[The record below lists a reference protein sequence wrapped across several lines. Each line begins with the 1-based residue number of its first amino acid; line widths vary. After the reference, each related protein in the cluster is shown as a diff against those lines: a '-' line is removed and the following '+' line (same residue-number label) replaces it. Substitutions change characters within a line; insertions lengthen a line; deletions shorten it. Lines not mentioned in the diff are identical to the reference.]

1 MTETDRRFHET
12 WLGMVQP
19 VDGLV
24 VSIPVLVEH
33 QCMRRAPTE
42 LQARLRQLCPER
54 TLPNE
59 PRPVPV
65 LTDLDALL
73 LEALELAP
81 QSFDRG
87 DALPDALSLYVPEGK
102 QTLRPTLALRHY
114 TSPTPT
120 DDPELTPA
128 ARAGR
133 PYVAL
138 VWDLAAEHPD
148 TPEALGLPLDK
159 PEDLT
164 GPWHYPPAAKFERLL
179 RQCRVPIGLLI
190 NRRQI
195 RLIYAPHG
203 ESPGSITFRLD
214 DMLATGGRPILD
226 AFVMLLHQTRWFGVA
241 ESSALPALLAES
253 RKRQAEVTNALA
265 DQVFEALEILL
276 HGFEAA
282 AERDGDALLR
292 ELQSQPGD
300 PIYAGLLTVLL
311 RLVFMLYAEDRG
323 LLPVDHP
330 VYAAHYS
337 VLALFEQLQNDAA
350 AHPDA
355 MARRFGAWSRLVATW
370 RTIYL
375 GVHHDDL
382 HMPPREG
389 DFFNP
394 NTHPFLE
401 GRHPGDSSP
410 LHYEQHRERAAVR
423 VPSVDDRTVHL
434 VLERLLYLE
443 RQRLSYRALD
453 VEQIGSVYEALMGY
467 HVVRLP
473 ARAVCLKP
481 QRARRVWLTATELL
495 AIPKAQRADWLQD
508 QAGLAKQPAA
518 KLADAINKTKTE
530 DDALEVLAAARLKH
544 TDVLGPGRLVLQ
556 PGSERRRTSS
566 HYTPRSLTEP
576 IVRKTLEPLLAAMGP
591 APASHRLLSLKIC
604 DPAMGSG
611 AFLVEVVRYLGDQ
624 LVAAWTRE
632 GDLSRIADAHEDV
645 VMHARRLV
653 AQRCVYGV
661 DKNRFAVD
669 LARLSLWL
677 VTLAKNLPFTFVDHA
692 LRHGDT
698 LVGLSLDQI
707 RAFHWDPGAQLELVE
722 TEIQRALDEAV
733 SLRQQIC
740 DLAEAADSTS
750 HRTRSRLLRDADDAA
765 SRARLLADL
774 ITGAFFSKDKPKDR
788 EQERKRRLDLVTPW
802 LSSGKPPT
810 VELLQLQAEIREQLP
825 TFHWP
830 LEFPEIFFTEREDP
844 LDNGIVNKS
853 AAMDAFVGNPP
864 FAGKIGITTAGGPY
878 YLEWLQTL
886 HKGAHGNADLSAH
899 FFRRADTL
907 LGAHGTIG
915 LIATNTIGEGDTR
928 ATGLQYLIAERGYTI
943 YDATRSMP
951 WPEAGAAVTIS
962 VVHLAQ
968 GSPAATLTSR
978 RLHDPDPDNTQALV
992 TRTTPAINSRLRPTP
1007 ERPDPQALVYNADC
1021 SFQGTIVL
1029 GMGFI
1034 LTPEER
1040 ETLVAK
1046 NRRNAE
1052 RIFPYLGGEEVNSN
1066 PDQGFDRYVIN
1077 FAQMELSEAERW
1089 TDLLHI
1095 VRTKVKHERDQLKD
1109 NTDGRRRKQYWWQ
1122 FGRYTPALFESL
1134 RGLPRCLVTC
1144 IVTKHLMFSFQPT
1157 DRIFSHKLFAFPLP
1171 TYSAL
1176 STLQSRAHSVW
1187 TWLLSST
1194 MEARLNYSATDCFET
1209 FPFPQPD
1216 PRTEIPALEALGE
1229 HLYTARAKYML
1240 DTQQGLTKTY
1250 NALKS
1255 PDSDDPAILAL
1266 RALHIELDR
1275 AVLQAYGWDDIEVP
1289 PYTTPRTP
1297 AERLTFETFEDAVLD
1312 RLFALNAERAAEEAI
1327 QGLRSKKSPSKPTT
1341 PTSDPTTAT
1350 KPRPKKP
1357 GKPGKPTAQLGLGTP
1372 NPDDPSS

>member
-24 VSIPVLVEH
+24 VSIPVLVDH

-54 TLPNE
+54 QLPGE
-59 PRPVPV
+59 PRSVPV

-73 LEALELAP
+73 QDALELAP
-81 QSFDRG
+81 TAFDRG

-102 QTLRPTLALRHY
+102 QTLRPTLALRHF
-114 TSPTPT
+114 TPPPPT

-128 ARAGR
+128 AHSGR

-138 VWDLAAEHPD
+138 VWDL
-148 TPEALGLPLDK
+148 PENLPLDK

-423 VPSVDDRTVHL
+423 VPSVDDRTIHL

-473 ARAVCLKP
+473 ARGVCLKP
-481 QRARRVWLTATELL
+481 QRARRVWLTAAELL
-495 AIPKAQRADWLQD
+495 TIPKAQRADWLQD
-508 QAGLAKQPAA
+508 QAGLAKQPAT
-518 KLADAINKTKTE
+518 KLAEAFNKTKTE
-530 DDALEVLAAARLKH
+530 DDALEVLAAARLKT
-544 TDVLGPGRLVLQ
+544 TDVLAPGRLVLQ

-733 SLRQQIC
+733 SLRQEIC

-774 ITGAFFSKDKPKDR
+774 IVGAYFSKDKPKDR

-810 VELLQLQAEIREQLP
+810 VELLRLQVEIREQLP

-830 LEFPEIFFTEREDP
+830 LEFPEIFFAEREDP
-844 LDNGIVNKS
+844 LDNGKS
-853 AAMDAFVGNPP
+853 NSEAAMDAFLGNPP
-864 FAGKIGITTAGGPY
+864 FLGSRQISESWGERYHRWLLAITP
-878 YLEWLQTL
+878 Q
-886 HKGAHGNADLSAH
+886 AHGNADYIAY
-899 FFRRADTL
+899 FFRRSHCL
-907 LGAHGTIG
+907 LGTHGVMSY
-915 LIATNTIGEGDTR
+915 L
-928 ATGLQYLIAERGYTI
+928 ATGAISESETRKTALTVPLAEGAI
-943 YDATRSMP
+943 IFDATTPKP
-951 WPEAGAAVTIS
+951 WPGDATVQYARVSLARGSAGLAVS
-962 VVHLAQ
+962 
-968 GSPAATLTSR
+968 GDR
-978 RLHDPDPDNTQALV
+978 RLDGILV
-992 TRTTPAINSRLRPTP
+992 KNISSELYAETERSESTRLHQNRDTAYIGSK
-1007 ERPDPQALVYNADC
+1007 
-1021 SFQGTIVL
+1021 IL
-1029 GMGFI
+1029 GQGFI
-1034 LTPEER
+1034 LTD
-1040 ETLVAK
+1040 TDTIIQSSKAHK
-1046 NRRNAE
+1046 S
-1052 RIFPYLGGEEVNSN
+1052 IIWPYLTGDDLNNDPEGKARRLIINLGGCSL
-1066 PDQGFDRYVIN
+1066 DQ
-1077 FAQMELSEAERW
+1077 AEAFPLAMDIIR
-1089 TDLLHI
+1089 H
-1095 VRTKVKHERDQLKD
+1095 RVKPERDRGGDHAL
-1109 NTDGRRRKQYWWQ
+1109 GRHGKKYWWQ
-1122 FGRYTPALFESL
+1122 YGSRVESL
-1134 RGLPRCLVTC
+1134 HNAIAHLARCICVARVSKHATFTFSPC
-1144 IVTKHLMFSFQPT
+1144 HNVFSEQVIVVAS
-1157 DRIFSHKLFAFPLP
+1157 D
-1171 TYSAL
+1171 SAATL
-1176 STLQSRAHSVW
+1176 ALLQSRIHYFWAKRHATS
-1187 TWLLSST
+1187 LG
-1194 MEARLNYSATDCFET
+1194 EGIRYSHTDCFET
-1209 FPFPQPD
+1209 FPHPPKRASHKIRMLVD
-1216 PRTEIPALEALGE
+1216 IGE
-1229 HLYTARAKYML
+1229 DLHKTRSAWMF

-1250 NALKS
+1250 NALKD
-1255 PDSDDPAILAL
+1255 PDNNDPAILAL

-1275 AVLQAYGWDDIEVP
+1275 AVLHAYGWDDIEVP

-1297 AERLTFETFEDAVLD
+1297 AERLTFEAFEDAVLD

-1327 QGLRSKKSPSKPTT
+1327 QGLRSKKSPSKPPAPT
-1341 PTSDPTTAT
+1341 PGDPTTNTAAPT
-1350 KPRPKKP
+1350 KPRPKKTT
-1357 GKPGKPTAQLGLGTP
+1357 KPTAQPTAQLPLGTP
-1372 NPDDPSS
+1372 DPDDQP

>member
-24 VSIPVLVEH
+24 VSIPVLVDH
-33 QCMRRAPTE
+33 QCMRRAPAE
-42 LQARLRQLCPER
+42 LHARLRQLCPER
-54 TLPNE
+54 LLPGQ

-65 LTDLDALL
+65 LSDLDTLLLDAL
-73 LEALELAP
+73 ELDPAA
-81 QSFDRG
+81 FDRG
-87 DALPDALSLYVPEGK
+87 DALPAALSLHVPEGK
-102 QTLRPTLALRHY
+102 QTLRPTLALRHFE
-114 TSPTPT
+114 PPPPT

-138 VWDLAAEHPD
+138 VWDLAADNPD
-148 TPEALGLPLDK
+148 ALGLDLDK
-159 PEDLT
+159 PEATT

-179 RQCRVPIGLLI
+179 RQCRVPIGLLT
-190 NRRQI
+190 NRRQL
-195 RLIYAPHG
+195 RLIHAPHG
-203 ESPGSITFRLD
+203 ESPGALTFRLD

-226 AFVMLLHQTRWFGVA
+226 AFVMLLHQSRWFGVA

-276 HGFEAA
+276 HGFESA

-292 ELQSQPGD
+292 ELHAQPGD

-337 VLALFEQLQNDAA
+337 VLALFEQLQSDAA

-355 MARRFGAWSRLVATW
+355 MTRRFGAWSRLVATW
-370 RTIYL
+370 RAIYL
-375 GVHHDDL
+375 GVHHGDL

-423 VPSVDDRTVHL
+423 VPSVDDHTVHL
-434 VLERLLYLE
+434 VLERLLHLE

-467 HVVRLP
+467 HVVRLT

-481 QRARRVWLTATELL
+481 QRARRAWLSAAELL
-495 AIPKAQRADWLQD
+495 AVPKAQRADWLQD
-508 QAGLAKQPAA
+508 QVGLAKQPAT
-518 KLADAINKTKTE
+518 KLAEAINKAKTE
-530 DDALEVLAAARLKH
+530 EDALELLAAARLKN
-544 TDVLGPGRLVLQ
+544 TEVLAPGRLVLQ

-611 AFLVEVVRYLGDQ
+611 AFLVEVVRFLGDQ

-632 GDLSRIADAHEDV
+632 GDLARIADAHEDV
-645 VMHARRLV
+645 VMHARRLI

-707 RAFHWDPGAQLELVE
+707 RAFHWDPGAQLEIVE

-733 SLRQQIC
+733 SLRQEIC
-740 DLAEAADSTS
+740 DLAEAKDSTS

-765 SRARLLADL
+765 SRAKLLADL
-774 ITGAFFSKDKPKDR
+774 ITGAFFATDKPRDR
-788 EQERKRRLDLVTPW
+788 ELERRRRLDLVTPW
-802 LSSGKPPT
+802 LSSGEPPT
-810 VELLQLQAEIREQLP
+810 PELLQLQAEITEKLP

-830 LEFPEIFFTEREDP
+830 LEFPEIFFKDREDP
-844 LDNGIVNKS
+844 LEDGQVNQA

-864 FAGKIGITTAGGPY
+864 FAGKNNITAAGGPH
-878 YLEWLQTL
+878 YLEWLQAL

-915 LIATNTIGEGDTR
+915 LIATNTIGQGDTR
-928 ATGLQYLIAERGYTI
+928 ATGLQHLVAARGYKI

-962 VVHLAQ
+962 VVHLAH
-968 GSPAATLTSR
+968 GSPAATLTTLH
-978 RLHDPDPDNTQALV
+978 LHDPDPDHEPALL
-992 TRTTPAINSRLRPTP
+992 TRTTTAINSRLRPIP
-1007 ERPDPQALVYNADC
+1007 ERADPQPLARNANL
-1021 SFQGTIVL
+1021 SFVGSYVL
-1029 GMGFI
+1029 GMGFV

-1040 ETLVAK
+1040 EALVAR
-1046 NRRNAE
+1046 NRRNSE

-1077 FAQMELSEAERW
+1077 FGQMELSEAERW
-1089 TDLLHI
+1089 PDLLKI
-1095 VRTKVKHERDQLKD
+1095 VRDKVKPERDRSSHARAK
-1109 NTDGRRRKQYWWQ
+1109 WWH
-1122 FGRYTPALFESL
+1122 FERPRDEL
-1134 RGLPRCLVTC
+1134 YDAIRPLARCLVTA
-1144 IVTKHLMFSFQPT
+1144 IVSKHLIFSFQPT
-1157 DRIFSHKLFAFPLP
+1157 NRIFSHKIFSFPISTSSAF
-1171 TYSAL
+1171 SN
-1176 STLQSRAHSVW
+1176 LQSRIHSVW

-1194 MEARLNYSATDCFET
+1194 MKTDLNYSASDCFET

-1216 PRTEIPALEALGE
+1216 PRAELPALETIGE
-1229 HLYTARAKYML
+1229 RLYNTRAKYML

-1250 NALKS
+1250 NALKD
-1255 PDSDDPAILAL
+1255 PDNHDPAVLAL

-1275 AVLQAYGWDDIEVP
+1275 AVLHAYGWDDIEVP

-1297 AERLTFETFEDAVLD
+1297 AERLTFEAFEDAVLD
-1312 RLFALNAERAAEEAI
+1312 RLFALNAERAAEEER
-1327 QGLRSKKSPSKPTT
+1327 QGLRTKKS
-1341 PTSDPTTAT
+1341 
-1350 KPRPKKP
+1350 
-1357 GKPGKPTAQLGLGTP
+1357 GKPTPAPAPGAPTPTTTKKPRSKQPTNPTTQLPLGTP
-1372 NPDDPSS
+1372 DPDDQP

>member
-24 VSIPVLVEH
+24 VSIPVLVDH

-54 TLPNE
+54 QLPGE

-73 LEALELAP
+73 QDALELAP
-81 QSFDRG
+81 TAFDRG

-102 QTLRPTLALRHY
+102 QTLRPTLALRHF
-114 TSPTPT
+114 TPPPPT

-128 ARAGR
+128 AHSGR

-138 VWDLAAEHPD
+138 VWDL
-148 TPEALGLPLDK
+148 PENLPLDK

-292 ELQSQPGD
+292 ELHSQPGD

-423 VPSVDDRTVHL
+423 VPSVDDRTIHL

-473 ARAVCLKP
+473 ARGVCLKP
-481 QRARRVWLTATELL
+481 QRARRVWLTAAELL
-495 AIPKAQRADWLQD
+495 TIPKAQRADWLQD
-508 QAGLAKQPAA
+508 QAGLAKQPAT
-518 KLADAINKTKTE
+518 KLAEAVNKTKTE
-530 DDALEVLAAARLKH
+530 DDALEVLAAARLKT
-544 TDVLGPGRLVLQ
+544 TDVLAPGRLVLQ

-624 LVAAWTRE
+624 LVTAWTRE

-765 SRARLLADL
+765 SRARLLADV
-774 ITGAFFSKDKPKDR
+774 IIGAFFSKEKPKDR

-810 VELLQLQAEIREQLP
+810 VELLQLQAEITEQLP

-830 LEFPEIFFTEREDP
+830 LEFPEIFFAERADP
-844 LDNGIVNKS
+844 LEDGTVNKA

-864 FAGKIGITTAGGPY
+864 FAGKNNITAAGGPY
-878 YLEWLQTL
+878 YLEWLQAL

-915 LIATNTIGEGDTR
+915 LIATNTIGQGDTR
-928 ATGLQYLIAERGYTI
+928 ATGLQYLVAERGYTI
-943 YDATRSMP
+943 YDATRSMH

-962 VVHLAQ
+962 VIHLAQ
-968 GSPAATLTSR
+968 GSPAATLTSL
-978 RLHDPDPDNTQALV
+978 RLHDPDPDNEQTLL
-992 TRTTPAINSRLRPTP
+992 TRTTTAINSRLRPTP
-1007 ERPDPQALVYNADC
+1007 ERADPQTLAHNADL
-1021 SFQGTIVL
+1021 SFVGSYVL
-1029 GMGFI
+1029 GMGFV
-1034 LTPEER
+1034 LTPDER
-1040 ETLVAK
+1040 EALVAK
-1046 NRRNAE
+1046 NPRNAE

-1066 PDQGFDRYVIN
+1066 PDHGFDRYVIN
-1077 FAQMELSEAERW
+1077 FGQMELSEVEPW
-1089 TDLLHI
+1089 PDLIKI
-1095 VRTKVKHERDQLKD
+1095 VREKVKPERDQ
-1109 NTDGRRRKQYWWQ
+1109 NNREVRKKYWWR
-1122 FGRYTPALFESL
+1122 FGEVAPALYTKIAKLS
-1134 RGLPRCLVTC
+1134 RCVVTSQ
-1144 IVTKHLMFSFQPT
+1144 VTKHLCFSFQPT
-1157 DRIFSHKLFAFPLP
+1157 DRVFSQKLIIFPVDTWTGVA
-1171 TYSAL
+1171 A
-1176 STLQSRAHSVW
+1176 LQSRAHACW

-1194 MEARLNYSATDCFET
+1194 MKTDLNYSPSDCFQT
-1209 FPFPQPD
+1209 FPFPKPD
-1216 PRTEIPALEALGE
+1216 PRTKIPALEAIGE
-1229 HLYTARAKYML
+1229 RLYTARAKYML

-1250 NALKS
+1250 NALKDPAS
-1255 PDSDDPAILAL
+1255 EDPAILAL

-1275 AVLQAYGWDDIEVP
+1275 AVLHAYGWHDIEVP

-1312 RLFALNAERAAEEAI
+1312 RLFALNAERAAEEER
-1327 QGLRSKKSPSKPTT
+1327 QGLVTRASKKPTATAPTATT
-1341 PTSDPTTAT
+1341 PASPT
-1350 KPRPKKP
+1350 KPRPKKST
-1357 GKPGKPTAQLGLGTP
+1357 KPAGTPTAQLPLGGTP
-1372 NPDDPSS
+1372 DPDPKP